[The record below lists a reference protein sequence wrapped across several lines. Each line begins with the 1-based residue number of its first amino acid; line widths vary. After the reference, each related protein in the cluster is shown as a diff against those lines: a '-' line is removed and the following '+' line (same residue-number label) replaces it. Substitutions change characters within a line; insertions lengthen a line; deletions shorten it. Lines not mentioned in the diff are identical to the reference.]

1 MVLLGYISNIGGFPD
16 NSLGKE
22 SACDA
27 GDPCLIPGLVR
38 STGEGI
44 DYPLLYSWASL
55 VAQRVKNVPAM
66 QET

>member
-22 SACDA
+22 STCDA
-27 GDPCLIPGLVR
+27 GDPCSIPGLVR

-44 DYPLLYSWASL
+44 GHHYSVIGLPVWLSW
-55 VAQRVKNVPAM
+55 
-66 QET
+66 